1 LWGELMSKPHVM
13 ITFQPVLDAAKK
25 WLWVSPATYLHT
37 WHKQEISAN
46 GKKLLS
52 GSIMIRD

>member
-1 LWGELMSKPHVM
+1 MSKPYVM
-13 ITFQPVLDAAKK
+13 ITFQSVLDAAKK